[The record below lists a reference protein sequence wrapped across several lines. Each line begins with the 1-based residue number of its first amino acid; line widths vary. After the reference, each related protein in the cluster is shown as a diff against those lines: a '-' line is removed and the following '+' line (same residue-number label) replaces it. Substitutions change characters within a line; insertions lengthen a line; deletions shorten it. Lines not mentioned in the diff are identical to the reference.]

1 MSTGEDIKY
10 AWELYGIGAVRV
22 AGECVVRMGLGLD
35 GSEIEIVGA
44 LLENGEWLAYHA
56 MTPLTKEM
64 MHEIACAQR
73 RL

>member
-1 MSTGEDIKY
+1 MGALRDWRSACTGQ
-10 AWELYGIGAVRV
+10 VRI
-22 AGECVVRMGLGLD
+22 GLGLD

>member
-1 MSTGEDIKY
+1 MREPGER
-10 AWELYGIGAVRV
+10 ELRI
-22 AGECVVRMGLGLD
+22 GLGLD
-35 GSEIEIVGA
+35 GSQIEIVGA

>member
-1 MSTGEDIKY
+1 MRI
-10 AWELYGIGAVRV
+10 
-22 AGECVVRMGLGLD
+22 GLGLD

-44 LLENGEWLAYHA
+44 LLEHGAGLGYHA

>member
-1 MSTGEDIKY
+1 MRI
-10 AWELYGIGAVRV
+10 
-22 AGECVVRMGLGLD
+22 GLGLD

-44 LLENGEWLAYHA
+44 LLENGEWLAYRA
-56 MTPLTKEM
+56 MTPPLTKEM

>member
-1 MSTGEDIKY
+1 
-10 AWELYGIGAVRV
+10 VRI
-22 AGECVVRMGLGLD
+22 GLGLD